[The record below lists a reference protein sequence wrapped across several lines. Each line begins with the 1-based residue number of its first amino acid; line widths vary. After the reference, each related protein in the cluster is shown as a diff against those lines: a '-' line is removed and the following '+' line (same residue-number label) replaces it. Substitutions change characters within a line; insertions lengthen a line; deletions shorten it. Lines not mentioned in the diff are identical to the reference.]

1 VEKPRA
7 SAAWRGNA
15 RIPVSIAVEEH
26 MPEID
31 DRPETEFLLTDPVV
45 AKDPGAFFADLRQ
58 TCPIV
63 HTDAHGGFW
72 MVSRYDDV
80 YAAAL
85 DAEALSS
92 ARGVTIPPAPFP
104 PVPCLEQDEPGHRLF
119 RRPLQSWFSA
129 GRTAKLEDSIRAI
142 VIDLIDQIIDDGHG
156 DIAAA
161 VAEPVPPIVIAMTLG
176 LPREDWPWFRERT
189 NKLLELSSAGDLE
202 GSGTAVSEL
211 FVYLAEKLAERR
223 AHPTDDLMSGIV
235 DITVDGV
242 PISAPEAVS
251 LTFLILAAGHET
263 TVGAIGGMLRQIAG
277 DTSIRDEL
285 RDDPTLI
292 PAAVEEALRLEPPL
306 MGLGRTSSKNVTL
319 GGVTVPEAERV
330 MLLFGAANRDESVF
344 VDAEQFRLDRDHNRH
359 LSFGVGIHRCLGA
372 PLARLEMR
380 VILEE
385 VLRRMPDIHIEDV
398 DAVQVDYHF
407 ARVYT
412 QLPVSW

>member
-129 GRTAKLEDSIRAI
+129 GRTAKLEDSIRSI